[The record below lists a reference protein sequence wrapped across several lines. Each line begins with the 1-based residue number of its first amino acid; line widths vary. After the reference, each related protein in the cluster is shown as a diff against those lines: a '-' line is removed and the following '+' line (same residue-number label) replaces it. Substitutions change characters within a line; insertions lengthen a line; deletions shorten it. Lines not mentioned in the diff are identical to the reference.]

1 MILRELNGVLV
12 VKHDEL
18 QEPTY
23 DAVVDSSCV
32 VGVTAEECAAFIF
45 PRVYTVLGNVSVL
58 PIAVQGISDHKI
70 FRVSQGAT
78 LRGYVVLTQSGHYY
92 ASGIGMKDSL
102 AEAIA
107 ALLQSSMIG
116 SLTTTLNALKA

>member
-1 MILRELNGVLV
+1 MKLRELNGVLV

-32 VGVTAEECAAFIF
+32 VGTTAEECAAFIF
-45 PRVYTVLGNVSVL
+45 PRVYTVLGDVSVST
-58 PIAVQGISDHKI
+58 IAVQGISDHKI

-78 LRGYVVLTQSGHYY
+78 LRGYVILTQSGHYY
-92 ASGIGMKDSL
+92 AAGIGMRGSL
-102 AEAIA
+102 AEATA
-107 ALLQSSMIG
+107 ALLQEDMIG
-116 SLTTTLNALKA
+116 SLITTLEAW